1 MPRQTINYAM
11 AATLLSQG
19 LNYEQAAQQ
28 VGAKNGNSLKVGLFR
43 RGVSQTATRSGEFAV
58 KRATIVAKA
67 VVNEASKALKEEMSG
82 LLATHTSA
90 LKQIKPRANLK
101 HIMRVGMAL
110 EPLVRSAKTIH
121 GWGDEAA
128 QGLIIDVRQADPD
141 SANVVT
147 DVATTVTPMVAEGT
161 IEQNCGM
168 ADTSSSGVVEQAEL
182 QKPQEQNPQ

>member
-58 KRATIVAKA
+58 VRATQVATR
-67 VVNEASKALKEEMSG
+67 VVNAASDRLKEEMSG
-82 LLATHTSA
+82 LLATHTGA
-90 LKQIKPRANLK
+90 LSQIKPRANLK

-110 EPLVRSAKTIH
+110 EPLVRSAKVVH
-121 GWGDEAA
+121 GWGDEQA
-128 QGLIIDVRQADPD
+128 QGLIISMKEADPD
-141 SANVVT
+141 AATVDVT
-147 DVATTVTPMVAEGT
+147 SV
-161 IEQNCGM
+161 
-168 ADTSSSGVVEQAEL
+168 TSSVNEL
-182 QKPQEQNPQ
+182 ADPTCAPATGTTTDIQPT